1 MIRRQRK
8 LRRFL
13 DHIHFSITE
22 SDEVEFY
29 ETPGV
34 KRETILR
41 LNVDQAEKF
50 ANMIL
55 ELAKQIRE
63 NPARKKN
70 DE

>member
-1 MIRRQRK
+1 MIRRHRK

-22 SDEVEFY
+22 SNEVEFY

-34 KRETILR
+34 ERETILR

>member
-22 SDEVEFY
+22 SNEVEFY
-29 ETPGV
+29 ETPDV
-34 KRETILR
+34 ERETILR

>member
-8 LRRFL
+8 LRRFI

-34 KRETILR
+34 ERETILR
-41 LNVDQAEKF
+41 LDVDQAEKF
-50 ANMIL
+50 GKMIL
-55 ELAKQIRE
+55 ALAQEIRE